1 MTAITITDKGT
12 GKVRSYAVR
21 GIEALTLREWMDI
34 VHPPEVPPAS
44 ELDATIDL
52 IHRWV
57 KVPKPDLLRLS
68 VGEMDRLVTALGNLI
83 GKAAAFRIE
92 GWKPPTTYEWAGV
105 TYTIPQNIEAETT
118 FGQWADLN
126 AALEKLDNDADML
139 PVVMAHLLVEEGKD
153 YDGSLT
159 DAKAEAFKDCPIE
172 VPIGLHSFFLG
183 SGNRYKDAMS
193 RFMNRRVSYALQ
205 LLQQGLT
212 DLSAVTDGS
221 ARSSN

>member
-1 MTAITITDKGT
+1 MKSIRIIDKGT
-12 GKVRSYAVR
+12 GKARTYAVR

-68 VGEMDRLVTALGNLI
+68 VGEMDRLVTALGQLI
-83 GKAAAFRIE
+83 GHAAAYRVE
-92 GWKPPTTYEWAGV
+92 SWRPPLTYEWAGV
-105 TYTIPQNIEAETT
+105 TYTIPQNIEADTT

-139 PVVMAHLLVEEGKD
+139 PVVMAHLLVEQGKD

-183 SGNRYKDAMS
+183 SGNRYSDAMS

-205 LLQQGLT
+205 LLQQGLN

-221 ARSSN
+221 APSSN

>member
-12 GKVRSYAVR
+12 GKKRTYAVR
-21 GIEALTLREWMDI
+21 GIEALTLREWMHI
-34 VHPPEVPPAS
+34 VHPPEVPPGS

-57 KVPKPDLLRLS
+57 KIPKPDLLRVP
-68 VGEMDRLVTALGNLI
+68 VGEMERLVTALGSLI
-83 GKAAAFRIE
+83 GKAAAYRVE
-92 GWKPPTTYEWAGV
+92 TWKPPTTYEWQGV
-105 TYTIPQNIEAETT
+105 SYTIPQNIEAETT

-126 AALEKLDNDADML
+126 AALDKIENGADML

-159 DAKAEAFKDCPIE
+159 DSKVEAFKECPIE

-183 SGNRYKDAMS
+183 SGNRYRDVMS
-193 RFMNRRVSYALQ
+193 LFMNRRVSFALQ

-212 DLSAVTDGS
+212 DLSVVTDGS
-221 ARSSN
+221 APSSN

>member
-12 GKVRSYAVR
+12 GKVRTYAVR

-34 VHPPEVPPAS
+34 VHPPEVPP
-44 ELDATIDL
+44 ECERDATIDL

-68 VGEMDRLVTALGNLI
+68 VGEMEKLSINLGIII

-92 GWKPPTTYEWAGV
+92 GWKPPSTYEWQGV
-105 TYTIPQNIEAETT
+105 TYTIPQNIEADTE

-139 PVVMAHLLVEEGKD
+139 PMVMAYLLVEEGKY
-153 YDGSLT
+153 YDASLT
-159 DAKAEAFKDCPIE
+159 AAKVEAFRECPIE

-183 SGNRYKDAMS
+183 SGTKFKDAMS

-221 ARSSN
+221 APSSN